1 MDFVCTHPA
10 GPAQYPLEGARGAKH
25 CNRAEASKMRENS
38 APCQEKG
45 WGFSPFAVSTWG
57 GLGTSAK
64 AVLFE
69 VSKRATADLRGWPKT
84 HALQA
89 IRETL
94 SVTLMREVARQLTV
108 KNRVQDAVCP

>member
-1 MDFVCTHPA
+1 
-10 GPAQYPLEGARGAKH
+10 
-25 CNRAEASKMRENS
+25 MRENS
-38 APCQEKG
+38 APCQEKD
-45 WGFSPFAVSTWG
+45 WGFSTFAVSTWG